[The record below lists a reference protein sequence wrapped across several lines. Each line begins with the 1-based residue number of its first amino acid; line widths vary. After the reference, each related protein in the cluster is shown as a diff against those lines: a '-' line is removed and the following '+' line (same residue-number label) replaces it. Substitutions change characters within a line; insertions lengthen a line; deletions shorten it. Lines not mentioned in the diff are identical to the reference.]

1 MKSWENYQ
9 NFWFCGA
16 FVGCGMESR
25 GCGKK
30 LINSLN
36 IIEENLE
43 TTPNQKARCHIPKM
57 EDSNFYGR

>member
-1 MKSWENYQ
+1 
-9 NFWFCGA
+9 
-16 FVGCGMESR
+16 MESR

-43 TTPNQKARCHIPKM
+43 TTPNQKPDVISQKWKIVISMAGNSRICIKT
-57 EDSNFYGR
+57 F

>member
-1 MKSWENYQ
+1 
-9 NFWFCGA
+9 
-16 FVGCGMESR
+16 MESR

-43 TTPNQKARCHIPKM
+43 TTPNQKARRHIPKM